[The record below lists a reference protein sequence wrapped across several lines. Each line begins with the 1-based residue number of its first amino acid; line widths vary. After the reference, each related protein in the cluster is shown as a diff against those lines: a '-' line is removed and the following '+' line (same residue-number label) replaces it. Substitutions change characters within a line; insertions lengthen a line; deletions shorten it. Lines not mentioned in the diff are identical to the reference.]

1 MLRCFDINIGG
12 PKEKDEGG
20 RMKDE
25 VKAFKNE
32 QHSFHPSSF
41 ILQKKDRAG

>member
-1 MLRCFDINIGG
+1 M
-12 PKEKDEGG
+12 KSKDEGG

-25 VKAFKNE
+25 VKAIKTG

-41 ILQKKDRAG
+41 ILHPSYYYA